1 MAYLRYGHT
10 VTLKGGFLRGQWL
23 QLKVTILRINFTKF
37 LVHTTETSFSVFSC
51 DIFKLFKLTEKQ
63 IAPGSLP
70 IPNTLRVS
78 HIQYKLCKET
88 LLNIKYESEQ
98 NIRINLKITKL
109 QHYAFLLL
117 QFTFMIF
124 IFLLKQL

>member
-88 LLNIKYESEQ
+88 LKKGLHTKSHSKFLSIMIKATQ
-98 NIRINLKITKL
+98 NRNKTKNRVSVL
-109 QHYAFLLL
+109 PPIGTVAV
-117 QFTFMIF
+117 
-124 IFLLKQL
+124 